1 MTGEKI
7 NLQIT
12 TPDKNFYEGD
22 VDMVIFRAET
32 GEMGILPNHAPLVTV
47 LDIGYVRLKDTSTE
61 KKAIVNEGFVEVLNN
76 EVKIFTDSAEWPEN
90 VDKERA
96 QKAKERAE
104 RRLAQHESDIDYC
117 RADMA
122 LKRAINR
129 IKNID

>member
-1 MTGEKI
+1 MK
-7 NLQIT
+7 
-12 TPDKNFYEGD
+12 
-22 VDMVIFRAET
+22 
-32 GEMGILPNHAPLVTV
+32 
-47 LDIGYVRLKDTSTE
+47 
-61 KKAIVNEGFVEVLNN
+61 KKAIVNEGFMEVANN
-76 EVKIFTDSAEWPEN
+76 EIKIFTDSAEWPED

-129 IKNID
+129 IKNIDWELNFSSWR

>member
-1 MTGEKI
+1 MAGEKI
-7 NLQIT
+7 KLQIT

-22 VDMVIFRAET
+22 VNMVIVRAKT

-76 EVKIFTDSAEWPEN
+76 EVKIFTDSAEWPED